1 MEIPTTPRRSSRNTS
16 FKGKYS
22 DLSGVLSDSDKSDNS
37 DHELSDPS
45 EPVTPSKRSRSEGT
59 SRKGPSK
66 RRQFGSI
73 RTPRKTEDLNR
84 SARKRATKLLV
95 QKTGGDDFYEEDT
108 LLAERIIQESK
119 GEEDQ
124 YNLAGHFTLD
134 GSEPG
139 SQALFLDG
147 PEGYFD
153 QHKSREKIATTPFT
167 KAPSIEYHEFVKYCR
182 EADFLNEESRNFL
195 MSLYKTMFPQWHFE
209 LSQGFSLVFYGI
221 GSKRDLLMNFVTTTI
236 SPDIPIFVVNG
247 YNPATTFKEILN
259 AAVSVIV
266 PDQTERQK
274 FPLNPPDLLAALLK
288 YMENDKNT
296 SVRLVLVIHN
306 IDGDSLRSDR
316 NQALLAGLCSIKQIW
331 LVSSIDHINGPVL
344 WDAAKLSQYNFLWHD
359 STTYQNY
366 SIETTFEDPLALGR
380 SRQAVGS
387 KGVKYV
393 LASLTA
399 NARSLYKL
407 LIFHQIEVMTEE
419 LAPDDTSTVGTA
431 AHGIEYK
438 LFYKKCVE
446 EFIVSN
452 ELNFRT
458 MLSEFKEHKM
468 AQSAK
473 DQSGAEMIFAP
484 FTKDAIENILEDL
497 TDT

>member
-1 MEIPTTPRRSSRNTS
+1 MDSTDSPRRSKRNVS

-22 DLSGVLSDSDKSDNS
+22 ELADVQSNSEKS
-37 DHELSDPS
+37 DHEFS
-45 EPVTPSKRSRSEGT
+45 EPDEPATPSKKRSVAGKS
-59 SRKGPSK
+59 PSK

-73 RTPRKTEDLNR
+73 RTPRKAEDLNR
-84 SARKRATKLLV
+84 SARKRATKVLL
-95 QKTGGDDFYEEDT
+95 QTGDEELDEEDA
-108 LLAERIIQESK
+108 LLAERIIQESRDE
-119 GEEDQ
+119 GRDDSQ
-124 YNLAGHFTLD
+124 YSPGRFTLD
-134 GSEPG
+134 DDEQG

-153 QHKSREKIATTPFT
+153 QHKSREKISTTPFT
-167 KAPSIEYHEFVKYCR
+167 KAPSIEYHEFVQYVR
-182 EADFLNEESRNFL
+182 ESASLNKESRTFL
-195 MSLYKTMFPQWHFE
+195 ISLYKTMFPQWHFE
-209 LSQGFSLVFYGI
+209 LTQGFSLVFYGI
-221 GSKRDLLMNFVTTTI
+221 GSKRNLLMNFVTSTI
-236 SPDIPIFVVNG
+236 DPEIPTLVVNG
-247 YNPATTFKEILN
+247 YNSATTFKEILN
-259 AAVSVIV
+259 AAVPVIV
-266 PDQTERQK
+266 PDQSERQK
-274 FPLNPPDLLAALLK
+274 FPLNPPDLLAAVLK
-288 YMENDKNT
+288 HMENEEDT

-331 LVSSIDHINGPVL
+331 LVCSVDHINGPVL

-359 STTYQNY
+359 LTTYELY
-366 SIETTFEDPLALGR
+366 STETTFEDPLGLGR

-431 AHGIEYK
+431 AHGIEFK

-473 DQSGAEMIFAP
+473 DQSGAEKIFVP
-484 FTKDAIENILEDL
+484 FTKDAIETILEEL
-497 TDT
+497 TDM